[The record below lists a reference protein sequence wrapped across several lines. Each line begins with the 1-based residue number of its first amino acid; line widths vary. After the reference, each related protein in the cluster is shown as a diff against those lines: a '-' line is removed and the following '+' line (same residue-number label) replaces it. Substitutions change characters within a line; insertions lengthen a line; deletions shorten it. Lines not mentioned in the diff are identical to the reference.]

1 MEAIFFLPLI
11 GAAVGY
17 LGTGA
22 VVSTAVGLTAI
33 GPTAGSL
40 FTVA

>member
-22 VVSTAVGLTAI
+22 VVSSAVGLTVA
-33 GPTAGSL
+33 GPVAGGL
-40 FTVA
+40 FAAT

>member
-1 MEAIFFLPLI
+1 MEAFFFLPLI

-22 VVSTAVGLTAI
+22 VVSATAGLTVV

-40 FTVA
+40 FTVY